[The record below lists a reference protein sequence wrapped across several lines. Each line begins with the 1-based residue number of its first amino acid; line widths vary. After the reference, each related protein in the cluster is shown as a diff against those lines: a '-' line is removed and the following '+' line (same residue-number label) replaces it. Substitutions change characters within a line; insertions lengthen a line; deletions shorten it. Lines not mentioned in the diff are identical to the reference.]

1 MQSRTPGE
9 VGQLENENADV
20 LATAALIERLVLVK
34 YAIFMPATGLH
45 TLLSSST
52 QSFQNKHL
60 DSEGD

>member
-45 TLLSSST
+45 TLLSSSI
-52 QSFQNKHL
+52 QSF
-60 DSEGD
+60 